1 MIPVIATL
9 SISSGSNIKG
19 SKSAREFLGTV
30 PGNVVAIKE
39 VGYDVENVT

>member
-9 SISSGSNIKG
+9 LISSGRNIKG
-19 SKSAREFLGTV
+19 SKSAREFLEI

-39 VGYDVENVT
+39 IGYDVENVT